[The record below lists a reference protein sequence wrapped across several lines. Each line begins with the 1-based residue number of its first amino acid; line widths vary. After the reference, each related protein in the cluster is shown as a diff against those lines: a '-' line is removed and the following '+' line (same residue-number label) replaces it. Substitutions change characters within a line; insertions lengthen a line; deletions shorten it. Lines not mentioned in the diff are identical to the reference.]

1 MMTNCHLFQMEFS
14 PENNVSSDTPISES
28 ELEHIGTN
36 KFDHWH
42 KTLFPSKKYNMQNTL
57 HKKWSFPFRISSVN
71 VTNAD
76 LVTFTK

>member
-42 KTLFPSKKYNMQNTL
+42 KNESGYFSKMQVTLDVFDAL
-57 HKKWSFPFRISSVN
+57 DR
-71 VTNAD
+71 
-76 LVTFTK
+76 